1 MLCILLL
8 SFSASYALRV
18 NPVSPSTVDA
28 KLDGAASNAKALEWL
43 AKEANSDFPDMPSTT
58 AGLHVKTPEDACKA
72 DLLMFTS
79 EAGMGS
85 QINNL
90 MNLLAAASYGNF
102 SVALLAKTPITS
114 LMQKNFQQKLSICN
128 AEKTKHTGA
137 LPLYDAVGS
146 FVAKLTKKNRSLLR
160 NLKYSVYDEYY
171 QLNEESKNQVAQNL
185 EAMGVP
191 VGTKYTGV
199 HIRHGDKTAAE
210 AGGNTQTT
218 KYGDAIQK
226 LNLRDEEGEQD
237 MQVDSVVSTLTKLKE
252 SVKEIVEQETEFNT
266 VYVASDD
273 KAAHRVLTSHLGT
286 KYNLKGLHA
295 KGSGAD
301 HSYDD
306 SDTMMAVLTDIEALR
321 NSEIF
326 IGTATSNFDRM
337 IYFLRPASKKSITLD
352 DGGDWLRRN
361 GDGKRLVRQ

>member
-43 AKEANSDFPDMPSTT
+43 AKEANSDFPSMPSTA
-58 AGLHVKTPEDACKA
+58 AGLRVKTPEDACKA
-72 DLLMFTS
+72 YLLGFTS
-79 EAGMGS
+79 VAGMGS
-85 QINNL
+85 QIKNL

-114 LMQKNFQQKLSICN
+114 LMQKNVQQKLSICN

-160 NLKYSVYDEYY
+160 DLKYSVYDEYY
-171 QLNEESKNQVAQNL
+171 QLNEESTNQVAQNL

-191 VGTKYTGV
+191 VGSKYTGV